1 MLKPLLLIIR
11 NTKMKQVISSENRP
25 IKMWLDEIEENAL
38 SQAKNMANLPFVHRH
53 MALMPD
59 AHCGYGMP
67 IGGVLAT
74 KGVII
79 PNAVGV
85 DIGCGMCA
93 MRTSIEDADSDT
105 LKQIMS
111 QIRKLIPV
119 GFNWHNEAQADKCM
133 PDVDVLPKIVE
144 RHIIKAQHQVGS
156 LGGGNHFIEIQHG
169 SDGFLWVMIHSG
181 SRNLGNQVAQFYNQK
196 AKALNERWHSSVPA
210 SYDLAFLPIE
220 TDEAHAYMKE
230 MNYCVDFAFA
240 NRRLMMER
248 VQHVFQN
255 VFKGEVQFD
264 EIINIAHNYAAWEN
278 HFNENVLVHR
288 KGATRARLGEVGII
302 PGSQGTKSYIV
313 EGFGNPDSFESCS
326 HGAGRVMGRKQ
337 AQRDL
342 DLDTEIK
349 RLDEKGIIHGIRHR
363 KDLDEAAGAY
373 KDIDTVM
380 ANQTDLVKVKVKLEP
395 LAVVKG

>member
-1 MLKPLLLIIR
+1 
-11 NTKMKQVISSENRP
+11 MKQVISTENRP

-38 SQAKNMANLPFVHRH
+38 IQAKNMANLPFVHKH
-53 MALMPD
+53 VALMPD
-59 AHCGYGMP
+59 AHMGYGMP

-93 MRTSIEDADSDT
+93 MRTNIDDADSDT
-105 LKQIMS
+105 LKRIMS

-119 GFNWHNEAQADKCM
+119 GFNWHKEVQDDKYM
-133 PDVDVLPKIVE
+133 PSMDELPSIVE
-144 RHIIKAQHQVGS
+144 RHIDKAKKQIGS

-169 SDGFLWVMIHSG
+169 SDGYIWVMIHSG
-181 SRNLGNQVAQFYNQK
+181 SRNLGNQVAQFYDKK
-196 AKALNERWHSSVPA
+196 AKALNERWHASVPA

-220 TDEAHAYMKE
+220 TDEAHAYMEE

-240 NRRLMMER
+240 NRSLMMER
-248 VQHVFQN
+248 VQHAFQS
-255 VFKGEVQFD
+255 VIKGEVEFD
-264 EIINIAHNYAAWEN
+264 ELINIAHNYAAWEN
-278 HFNENVLVHR
+278 HFGENVLVHR
-288 KGATRARLGEVGII
+288 KGATRARLGELGII

-313 EGFGNPDSFESCS
+313 EGLGNPESFESCS

-337 AQRDL
+337 AQREL
-342 DLDTEIK
+342 DLNTEIK
-349 RLDEKGIIHGIRHR
+349 RLDDKGIIHGIRHN

-380 ANQTDLVKVKVKLEP
+380 ANQKDLVKIKVELEP

>member
-1 MLKPLLLIIR
+1 
-11 NTKMKQVISSENRP
+11 
-25 IKMWLDEIEENAL
+25 MWLDEIDENAL
-38 SQAKNMANLPFVHRH
+38 SQAKNMANLPFVHKH
-53 MALMPD
+53 VALMPD
-59 AHCGYGMP
+59 AHMGYGMP
-67 IGGVLAT
+67 IGGVLAA

-93 MRTSIEDADSDT
+93 VKTNVEDADSEI
-105 LKQIMS
+105 LKQIMG

-119 GFNWHNEAQADKCM
+119 GFNWHKQAQDKKYM
-133 PDVDVLPKIVE
+133 PCREELPMVVE
-144 RHIIKAQHQVGS
+144 RHIDKAQKQIGS

-169 SDGFLWVMIHSG
+169 SDGYIWVMIHSG
-181 SRNLGNQVAQFYNQK
+181 SRNLGNQVAKFYNKK

-210 SYDLAFLPIE
+210 AYDLAFLPIE
-220 TDEAHAYMKE
+220 TEEAHAYIQE

-248 VQHVFQN
+248 IQQAFMS
-255 VFKGEVQFD
+255 VFKDKVQFD
-264 EIINIAHNYAAWEN
+264 ALINIAHNYAAWEN
-278 HFNENVLVHR
+278 HFGENVLVHR
-288 KGATRARLGEVGII
+288 KGATRARLGEIGII

-313 EGFGNPDSFESCS
+313 EGLGNPESFESCS

-337 AQRDL
+337 AQREL

-349 RLDEKGIIHGIRHR
+349 RLDDKGIVHGIRNR

-373 KDIDTVM
+373 KDIDIVM
-380 ANQTDLVKVKVKLEP
+380 ANQQDLVTIKVELEP